1 MKHFL
6 YLTNT
11 RLVSLVAQG
20 RRIVARREF
29 AVSGAGA
36 AAFEAYLANLRDTPT
51 HLFTD
56 LAEEDFRLDTIPHVG
71 ARDRDAILN
80 RKLAQI
86 FRNTPFRH
94 ALPQGRE
101 TEGRRDDRVF
111 YTAITNAE
119 LLRPWLEM
127 MERLHV
133 PLEGIYSAA
142 VFSGT
147 LLEELDLLFAHTLLV
162 TFTPG
167 DAMRQSYFRDREI
180 KFSRLTPIDL
190 EEGQSLGTM
199 IAEETTRTWQYLD
212 SLRNFGADDRL
223 EVCILVHPGDKRVIE
238 PELRDFAQLRYHLLD
253 IEEVALKL
261 GLKPAPLD
269 STAEEVMVHL
279 FLLKKAANHFASD
292 EARRHA
298 TLRRARNALMQ
309 VAGAVVLASLAWTG
323 WTVAP
328 AFKASEADVRVAQQ
342 VGSLDREYDD
352 IMKSLPSFGV
362 GGSTMRDAVAFYNGS
377 IRNFPTLTGFL
388 VPVSGALRSHPTIR
402 LTQLAWIATDDPKA
416 SPRLTLRAV
425 MRESAPVKS
434 IGGRTATGE
443 PPAPPPPA
451 QAEDPPNPPFAG
463 GRYQV
468 ALVEGALRVP
478 ANDFRGAMVEV
489 EKLAADI
496 SALPGY
502 RAEVMEGPL
511 DVSPNQQLQGRLTE
525 KSAPTMDTR
534 FLLRITREREP
545 AA

>member
-11 RLVSLVAQG
+11 RLVSLVTQG
-20 RRIVARREF
+20 KRIAARREF

-36 AAFEAYLANLRDTPT
+36 AAFELYLANVRDAPT

-71 ARDRDAILN
+71 GRDREAILN

-86 FRNTPFRH
+86 FRNTPYRH
-94 ALPQGRE
+94 ALLQGRE

-111 YTAITNAE
+111 YTAITNPE

-127 MERLHV
+127 LERLRV
-133 PLEGIYSAA
+133 PLAGIHSAA
-142 VFSGT
+142 VFSGM
-147 LLEELDLLFAHTLLV
+147 LLEELDMLFAHTLLV

-180 KFSRLTPIDL
+180 KFSRITPIDL

-212 SLRNFGADDRL
+212 SLRNFGGDDRL
-223 EVCILVHPGDKRVIE
+223 EVCILVHPNDRRVVE
-238 PELRDFAQLRYHLLD
+238 PELRNFAQLQYHVLD
-253 IEEVALKL
+253 IEQVALKL

-279 FLLKKAANHFASD
+279 FLLRRAPNHFAS
-292 EARRHA
+292 EEMRRFA
-298 TLRRARNALMQ
+298 ILRRARIVLTQ
-309 VAGAVVLASLAWTG
+309 VAGAVLAASLAWGG

-328 AFKASEADVRVAQQ
+328 AFKASEVDQRLAQQ
-342 VGSLDREYDD
+342 VSSLDREHNE

-362 GGSTMRDAVAFYNGS
+362 GGSTMRDAVAFYNGA
-377 IRNFPTLTGFL
+377 IRGFPTLTQFL
-388 VPVSGALRSHPTIR
+388 VPVSAVLGEHPSMR
-402 LTQLAWIATDDPKA
+402 LTQIAWIATDDAKA
-416 SPRLTLRAV
+416 TPRLTRTQSRDAPPVRAV
-425 MRESAPVKS
+425 TKA
-434 IGGRTATGE
+434 
-443 PPAPPPPA
+443 
-451 QAEDPPNPPFAG
+451 AEAGVLAADDPPNPVFAG

-468 ALVEGALRVP
+468 ALLEGTLRVP
-478 ANDFRGAMVEV
+478 VNDFRAALAEV
-489 EKLAADI
+489 EKLAQDI
-496 SALPGY
+496 GRLDGY
-502 RAEVMEGPL
+502 QAEVVEGPL
-511 DVSPNQQLQGRLTE
+511 DVSPTHQLQGRLTE
-525 KSAPTMDTR
+525 RTAPTMETR
-534 FLLRITREREP
+534 FVLRVVRRKDP